1 MKFDAPTTLVE
12 AQSMAQKSL
21 EYFKEEEKNYYDFM
35 FTLKDLFPTSEELPE
50 YFFMETIDNP
60 LLNDDVIDEE

>member
-1 MKFDAPTTLVE
+1 M
-12 AQSMAQKSL
+12 
-21 EYFKEEEKNYYDFM
+21 YDFM

>member
-1 MKFDAPTTLVE
+1 M
-12 AQSMAQKSL
+12 
-21 EYFKEEEKNYYDFM
+21 YDFM
-35 FTLKDLFPTSEELPE
+35 FILKDLFPTSEELPE